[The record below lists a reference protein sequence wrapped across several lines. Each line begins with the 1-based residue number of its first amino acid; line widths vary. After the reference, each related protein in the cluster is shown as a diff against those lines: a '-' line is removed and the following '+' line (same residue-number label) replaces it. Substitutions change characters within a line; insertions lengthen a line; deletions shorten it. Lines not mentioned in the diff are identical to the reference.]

1 MHHATRARRI
11 LPALFTTTLLAG
23 GLLLGQ
29 AAAAPTAEAAPHRTC
44 NVKQLRSQAQ
54 DERDRGAQLKRLG
67 AREESRRAYAR
78 AAALDTRA
86 KQCERADEI
95 VAPPIWK

>member
-29 AAAAPTAEAAPHRTC
+29 TAAAPVAEAAPHRTC
-44 NVKQLRSQAQ
+44 NIQQLKNQAQ

-67 AREESRRAYAR
+67 ARDESRRAYAR
-78 AAALDTRA
+78 AEALEARA
-86 KQCERADEI
+86 KQCARSDEI
-95 VAPPIWK
+95 VSPPLWK